1 MNAHDH
7 REHGSSDRPGVGLLE
22 GRLTPGRA
30 TGSRSRDPVAT
41 YRLRP
46 SVEVF
51 PASTG
56 ELYLLRP
63 GDADLV
69 IRDPSEADVELARAL
84 VRGGTAAELRRR
96 TGIADQALQQKLAAL
111 RSAGVLLEAATH
123 AVLPDSLGARFD
135 RQLPYLA
142 EAGDPAALQQRLR
155 ESTVALLGCGGLGTW
170 ALGGMAS
177 AGIGRFV
184 LIDDDTIELSN
195 LNRQILYG
203 VGDLG
208 MPKVERAAAWL
219 QRFDPAIQVA
229 AHRHRVRD
237 TGRLAGLLDG
247 ADVLV
252 LAADWPAYELGR
264 WVDDACRAA
273 RIPFVMAA
281 QVPPMLKVG
290 PTYVPGVSACFA
302 CQERQIARDFP
313 LYLELT
319 EHRRRDGAPATT
331 LGPASGLV
339 GTVVAMEVMHLCAGM
354 TPVATQGRS
363 WLIDMRTLETRWEVI
378 ERLDDCPACQ
388 HLSP

>member
-1 MNAHDH
+1 VNEHDH
-7 REHGSSDRPGVGLLE
+7 REHGPSDRPRVGVLE
-22 GRLTPGRA
+22 GRLTPERA

-46 SVEVF
+46 SIEVF

-63 GDADLV
+63 GDDDLV
-69 IRDPSEADVELARAL
+69 IRDPSEADIELARAL
-84 VRGGTAAELRRR
+84 VHGGTAAELGRR
-96 TGIADQALQQKLAAL
+96 TGIAEPALHDKLSAL
-111 RSAGVLLEAATH
+111 RAAGLLLETAERGVLPA
-123 AVLPDSLGARFD
+123 SLGARFD

-142 EAGDPAALQQRLR
+142 ESGDPASLQERLR
-155 ESTVALLGCGGLGTW
+155 SSTVAVLGCGGLGTW
-170 ALGGMAS
+170 TLGAMAS
-177 AGIGRFV
+177 AGIGHFV
-184 LIDDDTIELSN
+184 LIDDDTVELSN

-203 VGDLG
+203 VDDLG
-208 MPKVERAAAWL
+208 KPKVERAAAWL
-219 QRFDPAIQVA
+219 ERFDPTIGVVT
-229 AHRHRVRD
+229 HRRRV
-237 TGRLAGLLDG
+237 TGTDQMVGLLAG
-247 ADVLV
+247 ADALV

-264 WVDDACRAA
+264 WVDGACRAA
-273 RIPFVMAA
+273 LVPFVMAA

-319 EHRRRDGAPATT
+319 EHRRRDSAPATT

-363 WLIDMRTLETRWEVI
+363 WLVDMRTLETRWEVI
-378 ERLDDCPACQ
+378 PRLDDCPACQ
-388 HLSP
+388 HLPV